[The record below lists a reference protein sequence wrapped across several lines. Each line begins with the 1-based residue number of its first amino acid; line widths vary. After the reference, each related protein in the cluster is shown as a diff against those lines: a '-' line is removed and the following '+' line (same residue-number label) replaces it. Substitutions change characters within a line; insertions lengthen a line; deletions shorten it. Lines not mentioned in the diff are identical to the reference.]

1 MRISDCSSDV
11 CSSDLSNRI
20 WALARRGLWHAPGI
34 DLGELDPPVSMDGSD
49 SQSLDDMLEVL
60 LAGGMDALQA
70 MRILVPPAEHALE
83 QLNPDLA
90 AFYEYYALH
99 KIGRAS
105 CRERVCQYG

>member
-49 SQSLDDMLEVL
+49 SQSLDDMLAVL
-60 LAGGMDALQA
+60 LAGGMDSLQA
-70 MRILVPPAEHALE
+70 MSILVTPAAPARSEERRVGNACVSMWKVRCT
-83 QLNPDLA
+83 PD
-90 AFYEYYALH
+90 H
-99 KIGRAS
+99 
-105 CRERVCQYG
+105 